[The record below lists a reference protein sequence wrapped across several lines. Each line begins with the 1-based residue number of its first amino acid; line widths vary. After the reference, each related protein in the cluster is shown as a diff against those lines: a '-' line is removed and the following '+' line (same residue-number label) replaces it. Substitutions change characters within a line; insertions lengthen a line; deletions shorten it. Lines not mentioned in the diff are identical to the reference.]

1 MDVLRR
7 CECGPPWPALLHPRP
22 SDMPQQPNDDGERTS
37 ERTEADPGPDAMGLS
52 FFCGAR
58 TGMGAD
64 GEMGKGKAS
73 KGCEACAW

>member
-1 MDVLRR
+1 
-7 CECGPPWPALLHPRP
+7 
-22 SDMPQQPNDDGERTS
+22 MPQQPNDDGERTS